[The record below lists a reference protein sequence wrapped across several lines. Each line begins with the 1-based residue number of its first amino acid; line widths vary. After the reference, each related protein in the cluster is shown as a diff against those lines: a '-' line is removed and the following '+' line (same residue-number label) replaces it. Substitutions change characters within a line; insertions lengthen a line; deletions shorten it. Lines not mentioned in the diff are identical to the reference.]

1 MVIYRMMKLD
11 KLLLGVLLL
20 LFAVPMS
27 AQQPDAKNILE
38 RTAEAF
44 RKAGGVKL
52 AFTVNE
58 QQGSYAGVLYLE
70 GEKFVVETEG
80 MKTWFDGHTQ
90 WSYVASADEVNVS
103 EPTQEE
109 LQTLNPYAWLSLYKQ
124 GYRLK
129 LSSVG
134 GKQDKSVYYITM
146 TAADKRK
153 DPESVYLFVTKDT
166 YRLHQVDLAPRGSKY
181 MTTILINNYQTGQS
195 YPDSF
200 FVFDKKSYPTAEV
213 IDMR

>member
-1 MVIYRMMKLD
+1 
-11 KLLLGVLLL
+11 
-20 LFAVPMS
+20 
-27 AQQPDAKNILE
+27 
-38 RTAEAF
+38 
-44 RKAGGVKL
+44 
-52 AFTVNE
+52 
-58 QQGSYAGVLYLE
+58 
-70 GEKFVVETEG
+70 

-200 FVFDKKSYPTAEV
+200 FVFDKKAYPTAED

>member
-1 MVIYRMMKLD
+1 
-11 KLLLGVLLL
+11 
-20 LFAVPMS
+20 
-27 AQQPDAKNILE
+27 
-38 RTAEAF
+38 
-44 RKAGGVKL
+44 
-52 AFTVNE
+52 
-58 QQGSYAGVLYLE
+58 
-70 GEKFVVETEG
+70 

-153 DPESVYLFVTKDT
+153 DPESLSVCDKGYVSSASSGL
-166 YRLHQVDLAPRGSKY
+166 G
-181 MTTILINNYQTGQS
+181 TTG
-195 YPDSF
+195 
-200 FVFDKKSYPTAEV
+200 E
-213 IDMR
+213 

>member
-1 MVIYRMMKLD
+1 MISFTWCAIAVVCCADVGTTTGCQEYIGAYSRSLSESGRGEAGVYR
-11 KLLLGVLLL
+11 
-20 LFAVPMS
+20 
-27 AQQPDAKNILE
+27 E
-38 RTAEAF
+38 RT
-44 RKAGGVKL
+44 
-52 AFTVNE
+52 T
-58 QQGSYAGVLYLE
+58 GSYAGVLYLE

-200 FVFDKKSYPTAEV
+200 FVFDKKAIPPAEV